1 MMIKKTAAICCA
13 AVLLMLCLP
22 IAFADDTVELP
33 ILMYHHISTVP
44 ERWGD
49 YVVSPETFENDLKYL
64 SEKGYTSI
72 SLQELIAYADGV
84 GTLPEKP
91 VMITFD
97 DGQRSFA
104 EYALPLLEK
113 YDMCAVAAIVGKY
126 ADDYT
131 ESGDMNVVY
140 AYMGWPE
147 LAMLAE
153 DPHVEL
159 QSHSYDMH
167 SLDSRRGC
175 AMMAGENEIDYEK
188 VFSADMNL
196 LNRRFEEYIGE
207 EPIAFA
213 YPFGIRSPTGK
224 DLLLSSGCRA
234 LFTCDERVNHISRDP
249 QCLYELGRFNRPNGA
264 NRYQFFLK
272 MGIS

>member
-1 MMIKKTAAICCA
+1 MIIRKIAALCCA
-13 AVLLMLCLP
+13 ASLLLISAP
-22 IAFADDTVELP
+22 RAEAGQSVDLP
-33 ILMYHHISTVP
+33 ILMYHHISENP

-49 YVVSPETFENDLKYL
+49 YVVSVETFEEDLKYL
-64 SEKGYTSI
+64 SELGYTSI
-72 SLQELIAYADGV
+72 GLAELIAYVDGR
-84 GTLPEKP
+84 GTLPEKSI
-91 VMITFD
+91 MITFD

-131 ESGDMNVVY
+131 ESGDMNASY

-147 LAMLAE
+147 LTKLAQ

-167 SLDSRRGC
+167 SLDIRKGC
-175 AMMAGENEIDYEK
+175 AMMTGEAETDYER

-196 LNRRFEEYIGE
+196 LNGRFEEHIGAA
-207 EPIAFA
+207 PTAFA
-213 YPFGIRSPTGK
+213 YPFGIRCPTGK
-224 DLLLSSGCRA
+224 GLLLASGYRVF
-234 LFTCDERVNHISRDP
+234 FTCDERVNTITRDP
-249 QCLYELGRFNRPNGA
+249 ECLYELGRYNRPNDA
-264 NRYQFFLK
+264 NRYRFFLK

>member
-1 MMIKKTAAICCA
+1 MIINKTAAICCA

-72 SLQELIAYADGV
+72 SLQELIAYADGS

-104 EYALPLLEK
+104 EYALPLLDK

-131 ESGDMNVVY
+131 ASGDMNVVY

-147 LAMLAE
+147 LAMLAK

-175 AMMAGENEIDYEK
+175 AMMTGENEIDYEK
-188 VFSADMNL
+188 VFSADMSL
-196 LNRRFEEYIGE
+196 LNRRFNEYIGE

>member
-1 MMIKKTAAICCA
+1 MIMQIIAALCCA
-13 AVLLMLCLP
+13 ASLLPAAPCSAAVQP
-22 IAFADDTVELP
+22 VELP
-33 ILMYHHISTVP
+33 ILMYHHISPNP

-64 SEKGYTSI
+64 SDLGYTSI
-72 SLQELIAYADGV
+72 SLEELIAYTEGR
-84 GTLPEKP
+84 GTLPEKS

-104 EYALPLLEK
+104 EYALPLLDK

-131 ESGDMNVVY
+131 ESGDMNASY

-147 LAMLAE
+147 LARLSK

-167 SLDSRRGC
+167 SLDQRRGC
-175 AMMAGENEIDYEK
+175 AMMSGESEIDYER

-196 LNRRFEEYIGE
+196 LNGRFAEHIGAA
-207 EPIAFA
+207 PLAFA
-213 YPFGIRSPTGK
+213 YPFGIRCPTGK
-224 DLLLSSGCRA
+224 DLLLASGCRV
-234 LFTCDERVNHISRDP
+234 LFTCDERINHITRDP
-249 QCLYELGRFNRPNGA
+249 ECLHELGRYNRPNGA
-264 NRYQFFLK
+264 NRYNFFLK